1 MRVPPVVVCDGCGG
15 EFTMERIEISV
26 TESGYGMAVF
36 TPPYCLHC
44 GRRILRLVA
53 ETETEEKYRAI
64 VGK

>member
-1 MRVPPVVVCDGCGG
+1 MRVPPTVICDRCGWL
-15 EFTMERIEISV
+15 FPLERIEISA
-26 TESGYGMAVF
+26 TESGYGMTVF